1 MVTSS
6 PGLIAGSYVLH
17 RLLTPR
23 HPSHALDDLIA
34 STECRPQPIAR
45 LVLVRI
51 RSWPHLHGGASGRQC
66 LSCSTCSRLRCSFL
80 GAITHCTSGQLGT
93 AGNPAVSDISSTR
106 SIATFCTLSSLVKD
120 RSSLRSPVG
129 GSQCG
134 GARIAISKILS
145 MPLLACAGKILRST
159 YEAFCV

>member
-34 STECRPQPIAR
+34 STECRPQPISR
-45 LVLVRI
+45 LVQVRI
-51 RSWPHLHGGASGRQC
+51 RSWLHLHGGASGRQF
-66 LSCSTCSRLRCSFL
+66 LSCATCSRLRCSFL
-80 GAITHCTSGQLGT
+80 GAITHCTPDQLGT
-93 AGNPAVSDISSTR
+93 TGNPAVSDISSTR

-120 RSSLRSPVG
+120 RSARRLPEG
-129 GSQCG
+129 WAKCG

-145 MPLLACAGKILRST
+145 MPFLA
-159 YEAFCV
+159 